1 MKKFS
6 SLALALMLVLSGC
19 SSAPNNDTAKFKA
32 GSYTGSAKGNN
43 GDVVVEV
50 TLTQDKIESISV
62 KQHEET
68 AGLGDTAI
76 ERVIDEIIKTQSV
89 QVETVSGATNSSNAT
104 IEAVSAALKEAG
116 VDVNTLT
123 PQSSNEEKVAVEDTS
138 ADIVVIGGGGAGLT
152 AAIEA
157 ADAGAKNIILL
168 EKMMQTGGTTATAQG
183 MIAGYETQ
191 VQKAAGDEAISYEA
205 MYDNLMNNALW
216 KLEPELT
223 EITVRNCGKTIDW
236 LMDRANVKFQD
247 EVLVGYGPL
256 KMMHVVD
263 GLGVSLIEELTR
275 TASEAG
281 VDIRT
286 ENKAVELILDDNNN
300 IAGVKVETNG
310 QTYTINTKAV
320 VLATGGYAYN
330 PELTALL
337 DPEKEGTFGIGH
349 PSNTGDGLIMAS
361 NVGAALTHTNHL
373 MAVLKDYEIMK
384 DHNGTSNSA
393 NISRFIAQD
402 NLVLVGVDGKR
413 FVDEKSGGYM
423 TQLLNEPI
431 FDQMHKQGSEFVWAI
446 SDVASLEAAEVKRG
460 ADLEFISAN
469 TVEELAEK
477 MEVDVNALTETLAS
491 YNKYASEGYDPEF
504 KRTTFAPLTA
514 PYVAVKAVPCEII
527 TYGGVARNE
536 SAEVLRA
543 DASVIGG
550 LYAAGEVSANSA
562 YMGFTLSNAV
572 TWGRIAGA
580 NAASY
585 ISE

>member
-19 SSAPNNDTAKFKA
+19 SSAPNNDTTKFKA

-216 KLEPELT
+216 KLEPKLT
-223 EITVRNCGKTIDW
+223 EITVSNSGKTIDW

-320 VLATGGYAYN
+320 VLATGGYSYN

-361 NVGAALTHTNHL
+361 NAGAALTHTNHL

-393 NISRFIAQD
+393 SISRFIAQD

>member
-68 AGLGDTAI
+68 KGLGDTAI

-320 VLATGGYAYN
+320 VLATGGYSYN

-550 LYAAGEVSANSA
+550 LYATGEVSANSA

>member
-68 AGLGDTAI
+68 KGLGDTAI

>member
-43 GDVVVEV
+43 GDVIVEV

-68 AGLGDTAI
+68 KGLGDTAI

-275 TASEAG
+275 TASEVG

-320 VLATGGYAYN
+320 VLATGGYSYN

>member
-6 SLALALMLVLSGC
+6 SLVLALMLVLSGC
-19 SSAPNNDTAKFKA
+19 SSAPSNESAKFTA
-32 GSYTGSAKGNN
+32 GTYTGSAKGNN

-50 TLTQDKIESISV
+50 TLTSDKIESITV
-62 KQHEET
+62 KEHAET
-68 AGLGDTAI
+68 AGLGDSAMD
-76 ERVIDEIIKTQSV
+76 RVIEDIIKTQSV
-89 QVETVSGATNSSNAT
+89 QVETVSGATNSSNAA
-104 IEAVSAALKEAG
+104 IEAVTAALKEAG
-116 VDVNTLT
+116 VDASSLVA
-123 PQSSNEEKVAVEDTS
+123 QESNEETVKVEDTT

-183 MIAGYETQ
+183 MIAGFDTQ
-191 VQKAAGDEAISYEA
+191 VQKAAGDEAISYDA

-216 KLEPELT
+216 KLDPTLT
-223 EITVRNCGKTIDW
+223 EITVKSCGQTIDW
-236 LMDRANVKFQD
+236 LIDRANVKFQD

-263 GLGVSLIEELTR
+263 GLGVSLVEELTK
-275 TASEAG
+275 TAKDAG

-286 ENKAVELILDDNNN
+286 ENKATNLVVDEAGN

-320 VLATGGYAYN
+320 VLATGGYSYN

-361 NVGAALTHTNHL
+361 NAGAALTHTNHL

-402 NLVLVGVDGKR
+402 NLVLVGIDGKR

-431 FDQMHKQGSEFVWAI
+431 FDHMHKQGSEFVWAI
-446 SDVASLEAAEVKRG
+446 SDVASLEAAKVVRG
-460 ADLEFISAN
+460 ENLEFITAD

-477 MEVDVNALTETLAS
+477 MGVDATALSETIAN
-491 YNKYASEGYDPEF
+491 YDKYAKEGYDPEF
-504 KRTTFAPLTA
+504 KRTTFAPLSA

-536 SAEVLRA
+536 NAEVLRA

-580 NAASY
+580 NAANFVA
-585 ISE
+585 E

>member
-32 GSYTGSAKGNN
+32 GSYIGSAKGNN

-68 AGLGDTAI
+68 KGLGDTAI

-320 VLATGGYAYN
+320 VLATGGYSYN

-423 TQLLNEPI
+423 TQLLNERI